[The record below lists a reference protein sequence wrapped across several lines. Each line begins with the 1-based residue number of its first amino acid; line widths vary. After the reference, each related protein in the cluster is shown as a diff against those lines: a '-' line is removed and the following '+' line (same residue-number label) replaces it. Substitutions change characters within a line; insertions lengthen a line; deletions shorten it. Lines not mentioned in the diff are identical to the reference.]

1 MRKISEWSKIKN
13 LAAGVMMAVAMGSV
27 AVAGS
32 GNLQKVF
39 NDAKAAYDAGEFEK
53 AASGFRKVL
62 KYQPGYVYARKY
74 LTQTEAKLKKGKTV
88 VTLEGKLAKLQ
99 VPNVNFDNASL
110 GTVLTYL
117 SQRSE
122 EISGGKVIANFIYK
136 GPREDKDSKMVTL
149 KLGSVPMTEVI
160 RYVGQLTGT
169 KFKYEEYAVVGVPT
183 VDVARAE
190 AKLEQR
196 TAATDKPKFDDKAKD
211 PFAK

>member
-1 MRKISEWSKIKN
+1 MRKISKWSKIKS
-13 LAAGVMMAVAMGSV
+13 LAAGMMMAVVMGSV

-39 NDAKAAYDAGEFEK
+39 NDAKADYDAGEFEK
-53 AASGFRKVL
+53 AAIGFRKVL
-62 KYQPGYVYARKY
+62 KYQPSYVYARKY
-74 LTQTEAKLKKGKTV
+74 LPQTEAMLKKGKTV
-88 VTLEGKLAKLQ
+88 VTLETKLAKLQ

-169 KFKYEEYAVVGVPT
+169 KFKYEEYAVVGVPA

-190 AKLEQR
+190 VKLEQG
-196 TAATDKPKFDDKAKD
+196 AAASNKPKFDDKPKD